1 MIGHSMSHRKNPL
14 ANGLVDIWKKM
25 LGMGPNHRNKRLL
38 IFCLLAWLMI
48 VLVTYVIVRIS
59 IGQVKRN
66 ISQSGIA
73 MATGFS
79 NKVSLP
85 LLERDMPMLSQLL
98 HEATDNPSV
107 VYAAIIDHKNNI
119 VAYTN
124 AELIMPVN
132 KGGFARTIDR
142 VSFWEGFSADQQE
155 IFSFST
161 NVTYSGT
168 KIGEIY
174 LALSAIEINRFNRR
188 FSLITISS
196 FGALLLLAVVLHFSH
211 PTLTAKRSR
220 GQKSPLAAE
229 EVLLGEMA
237 HMACPLCGSHKP
249 FNDEAV
255 SRVNLDGFLFLR
267 AENGEPGATRS
278 STTESQGISLTEI
291 GEREGLGWLKRQVI
305 FRCTEIIRKLAA

>member
-1 MIGHSMSHRKNPL
+1 MIGHSMSRRENPS
-14 ANGLVDIWKKM
+14 ANTLVDIWKKM
-25 LGMGPNHRNKRLL
+25 LGMGPNHRNKRVL

-79 NKVSLP
+79 NEVSLP
-85 LLERDMPMLSQLL
+85 LLERDMAMLSRLL

-142 VSFWEGFSADQQE
+142 VSFWEGFAADQKK

-161 NVTYSGT
+161 NVTYAGT

-174 LALSAIEINRFNRR
+174 LALSAIEINHFKRR

-196 FGALLLLAVVLHFSH
+196 LGGLLLLAVLLHFSH
-211 PTLTAKRSR
+211 LSLTAKRSR

-229 EVLLGEMA
+229 EVPLGNMA

-249 FNDEAV
+249 FTDEAV
-255 SRVNLDGFLFLR
+255 SRVNLDGFVFLR
-267 AENGEPGATRS
+267 AANGEPGAARS
-278 STTESQGISLTEI
+278 STSQGISLSEI